1 MSTYCRHS
9 VDMGRDIPPIEL
21 IVRGMMRK
29 KLTATV
35 IDKLV
40 CPESKP
46 QIKLF
51 DAEVSGF
58 GVRVTSKGVK
68 TFIFERRPKGT
79 GRLRQEKIGRC
90 SDLTADQA
98 RSIARKKAI
107 AFEDPEYIQK

>member
-1 MSTYCRHS
+1 
-9 VDMGRDIPPIEL
+9 
-21 IVRGMMRK
+21 MRK

-46 QIKLF
+46 QTKLF

-58 GVRVTSKGVK
+58 GLRVTSKGVK

-79 GRLRQEKIGRC
+79 GRLRQEN
-90 SDLTADQA
+90 LEAQA
-98 RSIARKKAI
+98 KEAEVDMSLRETKQVNRA
-107 AFEDPEYIQK
+107 

>member
-1 MSTYCRHS
+1 
-9 VDMGRDIPPIEL
+9 
-21 IVRGMMRK
+21 MMRK

-107 AFEDPEYIQK
+107 AFEDPEYIQKQAAAQTSTPIPSPSIRLIVARIF